1 MRYMKLIKLIFLSTL
16 FSSYMNSF
24 DFKDR
29 NNWDTKGTPKISYEE
44 YIQEIKK
51 LKPLSDSKKG
61 KEKRS
66 FRVKWYTLH
75 GTDGLSNFLGAVCK
89 TPKYGG
95 DSTCYFEERY
105 SSAEA
110 KAILDGIL
118 LLDEMKKKYDDI
130 NWGTGNGYEFAAVA
144 YHASSGWDYEMT
156 RNERINL
163 ANALKSDN
171 LTSNEWNALIEYGI
185 PAAKA
190 LKNSKTIDIGFKG
203 QVEVFSQE
211 YNDRIEKRL
220 ADIDI
225 ESGGLL
231 SLFSDMN
238 YFADYPE
245 KAVEKYKNS
254 AQPSLKT
261 RFEKYCEDIF
271 DDDAIRLGGRLQSSY
286 ARKLDFCDWD
296 TINPF
301 ITGIYSVDADELKNY
316 DANIYFDA
324 FYIQHFPTSF
334 RVENFEH
341 EFYFGIGP
349 EVLFNAKYGESSG
362 LDFAKK
368 LINLSTEIRNDFYK
382 DVRSREDIKEKALF
396 WGKSSSDPGF
406 KKLISPQSDKEKR
419 IFESFENFIATDEFR
434 QSMLAAETQENINKL
449 LEDQVVKRLIDLK
462 TSMEVIDLCYE
473 SRVGYAAVFI
483 SLIEYRKLKSKFNEN
498 FNKTALELDE
508 EIKRQIDVYGL
519 DLFIE
524 NNADIDSSFLAMGFS
539 ASSWTPELNEVC
551 TMYKL
556 KLEGFNFFD

>member
-1 MRYMKLIKLIFLSTL
+1 MKLIYLILLSTL
-16 FSSYMNSF
+16 FSSYMSSF
-24 DFKDR
+24 DFNDR
-29 NNWDTKGTPKISYEE
+29 YNWDTSGPPKISYEE
-44 YIQEIKK
+44 YIQEIKN
-51 LKPLSDSKKG
+51 LKPLSDSQKG

-75 GTDGLSNFLGAVCK
+75 GTDGLSNFLGSVCRD
-89 TPKYGG
+89 PGHG
-95 DSTCYFEERY
+95 DTKCYFEERY

-110 KAILDGIL
+110 KAILNGIL
-118 LLDEMKKKYDDI
+118 LLEEMKEKY
-130 NWGTGNGYEFAAVA
+130 GGSRSFAVVA
-144 YHASSGWDYEMT
+144 YHASSVWDYEMT
-156 RNERINL
+156 QSERIDL
-163 ANALKSDN
+163 FRALSSDN
-171 LTSNEWNALIEYGI
+171 LTKAQWNTLVGNGI
-185 PAAKA
+185 TAAKA

-245 KAVEKYKNS
+245 IAVKENIN
-254 AQPSLKT
+254 AGRPSLKT
-261 RFEKYCEDIF
+261 RFQHYCEDIF
-271 DDDAIRLGGRLQSSY
+271 DDSAIRAGGRLQSGY
-286 ARKLDFCDWD
+286 ARKLDFCDWG

-301 ITGIYSVDADELKNY
+301 ITGIYSIDADELKNY
-316 DANIYFDA
+316 DADIYFEI
-324 FYIQHFPTSF
+324 FYLQHFPTNF
-334 RVENFEH
+334 RVENSEH

-349 EVLFNAKYGESSG
+349 EILYNAKYGESLG

-382 DVRSREDIKEKALF
+382 DVRSLEDIKDRALI

-434 QSMLAAETQENINKL
+434 QSILAAEAQENINKL
-449 LEDQVVKRLIDLK
+449 LEDQVVKRLVDLK
-462 TSMEVIDLCYE
+462 TSMEVVDLCYE
-473 SRVGYAAVFI
+473 SRLGYATVFI
-483 SLIEYRKLKSKFNEN
+483 SLIEYGKLKLKFNEN
-498 FNKTALELDE
+498 FKKTALELDQ

-519 DLFIE
+519 DLFID
-524 NNADIDSSFLAMGFS
+524 NNVDVDSSFLAMGFS
-539 ASSWTPELNEVC
+539 ANSWTPELNEVC

-556 KLEGFNFFD
+556 KLEGFNYFD